1 MTRDHPAK
9 AIFVREF
16 HWSRPG
22 TRYGFGACPSSEP
35 QSFPRD
41 FIAAAIKAGAALP
54 VPRKSIAAR
63 AAFTTKE

>member
-1 MTRDHPAK
+1 MSCSHPTK

-22 TRYGFGACPSSEP
+22 ARYGFGARPAPEP

-41 FIAAAIKAGAALP
+41 FIAAAIEAGAARP
-54 VPRKSIAAR
+54 VTRKSLAAR
-63 AAFTTKE
+63 AAPTTKE